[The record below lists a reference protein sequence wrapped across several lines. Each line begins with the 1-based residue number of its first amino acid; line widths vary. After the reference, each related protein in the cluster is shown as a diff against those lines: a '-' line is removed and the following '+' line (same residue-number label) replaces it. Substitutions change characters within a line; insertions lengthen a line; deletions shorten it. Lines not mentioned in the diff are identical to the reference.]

1 MTFYAGL
8 QGMTPKYLA
17 SLVRKATAIPATEW
31 VVRAVILEAK
41 MLLKTTRLTVQQV
54 SAELHFPDQAS
65 FGKYFKKATGL
76 TPREFR
82 SRP

>member
-8 QGMTPKYLA
+8 QGMAPKYLA